1 MRHLKTLL
9 CVGIATFFFT
19 SAYAQPGILGRMRR
33 VGNNVADKI
42 IDKKVDEAVNGQN
55 NQNGNNQQSTP
66 GSSSGNNPANTG
78 GQGLISTP
86 PDVNEN
92 LLAAENSFKGGKYG
106 EARYAV
112 QQAMLGVE
120 LQIGQ
125 KILKSMP
132 ETVAGLKKDTTQDQV
147 TSTGWG
153 WAGLT
158 ILRKYKDQSDKQ
170 FTITIAN
177 NAAWMSAINMY
188 FNNPGFAQSTNG
200 QQNVKQIMV
209 NGRRS
214 IIEFDKGSGYKISM
228 PLGQTSLVIMEGRN
242 FKTEAEITEAAKQ
255 INFDGIQ
262 ALLGEK

>member
-9 CVGIATFFFT
+9 CCGIATLLI
-19 SAYAQPGILGRMRR
+19 SSVHAQPGLLNKMRR
-33 VGNNVADKI
+33 AGNNVADRVI
-42 IDKKVDEAVNGQN
+42 NKKVDEAVTGQSNPNGTSQP
-55 NQNGNNQQSTP
+55 GTP
-66 GSSSGNNPANTG
+66 GANNPSNNG

-92 LLAAENSFKGGKYG
+92 LTAAESSFKSGKYG

-132 ETVAGLKKDTTQDQV
+132 DAIAGLKKDTTQDQV

-158 ILRKYKDQSDKQ
+158 ILRKYKGADDKQ
-170 FTITIAN
+170 FSITIAN

-188 FNNPGFAQSTNG
+188 FNNAGYAQSTNG
-200 QQNVKQIMV
+200 QQNM
-209 NGRRS
+209 NRS
-214 IIEFDKGSGYKISM
+214 
-228 PLGQTSLVIMEGRN
+228 
-242 FKTEAEITEAAKQ
+242 
-255 INFDGIQ
+255 
-262 ALLGEK
+262 